1 MLHIQSST
9 LAGGI
14 AVGTVA
20 NVILYPHHA
29 IIVGCLTGL
38 ISVVGHV
45 AITVCFITF
54 ISDIPEKSFWHL
66 FNHFDFDKIKLLVSA
81 EVL

>member
-29 IIVGCLTGL
+29 VIVGALAGILSVFGHVILTVDTGL
-38 ISVVGHV
+38 R
-45 AITVCFITF
+45 VC
-54 ISDIPEKSFWHL
+54 IP
-66 FNHFDFDKIKLLVSA
+66 I
-81 EVL
+81 